1 MSWYFNNKYNT
12 ILFEQID
19 IDSSNIDK
27 INSFIHSDESSNN
40 SNNSND
46 SIASCNSE
54 FALYKICLEESVK
67 ESMFK
72 TLIKR
77 MFCLY

>member
-12 ILFEQID
+12 LLYEQID
-19 IDSSNIDK
+19 IDSENIDK
-27 INSFIHSDESSNN
+27 INSFIHSDSSSND
-40 SNNSND
+40 SNN
-46 SIASCNSE
+46 SIASCDSK
-54 FALYKICLEESVK
+54 FALYKICLEEAVE
-67 ESMFK
+67 ESMPK

>member
-12 ILFEQID
+12 LLYEQID
-19 IDSSNIDK
+19 IDSENIDK
-27 INSFIHSDESSNN
+27 INSFIHSDSSSND
-40 SNNSND
+40 SNN
-46 SIASCNSE
+46 SIASCDSK
-54 FALYKICLEESVK
+54 FALYKIYPEEAVK
-67 ESMFK
+67 ESMPK

>member
-27 INSFIHSDESSNN
+27 INLFSPTI
-40 SNNSND
+40 
-46 SIASCNSE
+46 
-54 FALYKICLEESVK
+54 
-67 ESMFK
+67 
-72 TLIKR
+72 LI
-77 MFCLY
+77 L

>member
-1 MSWYFNNKYNT
+1 MSWYLNNKYNT
-12 ILFEQID
+12 VLFEQID
-19 IDSSNIDK
+19 IDSINIDK
-27 INSFIHSDESSNN
+27 INSFIHSDNSSNDSNN
-40 SNNSND
+40 S
-46 SIASCNSE
+46 IASSDSE